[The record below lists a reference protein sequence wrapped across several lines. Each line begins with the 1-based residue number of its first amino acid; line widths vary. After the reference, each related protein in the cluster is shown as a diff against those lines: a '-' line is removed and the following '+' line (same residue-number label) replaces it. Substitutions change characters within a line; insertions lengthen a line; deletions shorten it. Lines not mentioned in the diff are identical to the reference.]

1 MNMKKFIKILILL
14 CIGAFIIS
22 GTVLADD
29 IPTPRYIE
37 TIDGGSYYGIH
48 MFFRMFSIIVGMLLI
63 VDLIIN
69 VTKSIKGYKEN
80 NDKERIL
87 LIEKCFLL
95 VSVIILYIDNSECFS
110 LLEMSSILCFAIS
123 CLLLVCILCTRIYF
137 AFKNRKS
144 IENLK

>member
-29 IPTPRYIE
+29 IPIPRYTE

-80 NDKERIL
+80 NDKKRIL

-95 VSVIILYIDNSECFS
+95 VSVIILYIDNLECFS

-123 CLLLVCILCTRIYF
+123 CLLLVCILGTRIYF